1 MTNRLI
7 SHVTSFHAIDQARS
21 QIKLSAY
28 DVCDGMPHFPIAYLY
43 CLIHPYIVKRALI
56 LNLAFQRHLW
66 ATCTSQK
73 RYEHAR
79 VFPLP
84 LWFYSCVAGINQSAV
99 SIVNVFFTNIR
110 RDVRSS
116 RIDPDLLS
124 KANVRKREKTWV
136 NDRYNDVFRFLLG
149 MMRRSVCK
157 LQNNKLIASNCANVY
172 LNIEWLSH
180 CNTCHNY
187 RDQRYLKYKIVYFSR
202 VFLKDDKLIT
212 SVKCIK

>member
-7 SHVTSFHAIDQARS
+7 SHVTSFHAIDQARPE
-21 QIKLSAY
+21 IKLSAY
-28 DVCDGMPHFPIAYLY
+28 DVCDGMPHFSIVYLY

-110 RDVRSS
+110 RDVWSS

-124 KANVRKREKTWV
+124 KANVRKREKTWENV
-136 NDRYNDVFRFLLG
+136 SKRSIQRCISFLVRND
-149 MMRRSVCK
+149 
-157 LQNNKLIASNCANVY
+157 
-172 LNIEWLSH
+172 E
-180 CNTCHNY
+180 T
-187 RDQRYLKYKIVYFSR
+187 QRV
-202 VFLKDDKLIT
+202 
-212 SVKCIK
+212 